1 MSCGYTVVNA
11 YFTSMKRL
19 MIIFV
24 SALFLGALTT
34 SCTGGNK
41 ACAAYA
47 KHDSAKQQ
55 YSDVQ

>member
-1 MSCGYTVVNA
+1 
-11 YFTSMKRL
+11 MKRL